1 MISIKVNL
9 KDKDNDYNV
18 ERITSCLNIIIAK
31 YAEKNNDLQNA
42 VVFVPPKVYKIMS
55 QKCSKEEIDEG
66 IGISSLFYN
75 WVKLIK
81 DKNLDDTLV
90 IADKEFFNFGYNI
103 NRDMA
108 GDIIL

>member
-1 MISIKVNL
+1 MISINIDL
-9 KDKDNDYNV
+9 RDEDNDYNV
-18 ERITSCLNIIIAK
+18 ERITSCLNIMIAK
-31 YAEKNNDLQNA
+31 YAEKNNDLQDA

-66 IGISSLFYN
+66 IGVSSLFYD
-75 WVKLIK
+75 WVELIK

-90 IADKEFFNFGYNI
+90 IADKKFFNFDYNI
-103 NRDMA
+103 NRNMA